1 MPAPS
6 DAKGWLIITLNGETY
21 QSTILTGGYR
31 TKIKSEQHPLFDC
44 FHFLVQERQ
53 FFLGTSLLSL
63 PLKNGFM
70 FFFSFLCKSH
80 LSKTMLKKCF
90 QKNYTPHANKNLQ
103 AQSIWTRSVGNSIL
117 VSWSQSRWGKWEE
130 STLSN
135 RTFSEARWPNDG
147 SGSKTKNSNVS
158 LVPTSVIIFR
168 SVRFTLISTW
178 GRHNL
183 TLIYFLKSIV
193 ILTLLSIYPHF
204 MSAFQCLEAGRTQ
217 NQGPLHGQYGRLVA
231 NSLPVHLTVDR

>member
-1 MPAPS
+1 M
-6 DAKGWLIITLNGETY
+6 
-21 QSTILTGGYR
+21 
-31 TKIKSEQHPLFDC
+31 
-44 FHFLVQERQ
+44 
-53 FFLGTSLLSL
+53 SL
-63 PLKNGFM
+63 PLKNCIILFQI
-70 FFFSFLCKSH
+70 LCKSH
-80 LSKTMLKKCF
+80 LSKTMLRKYFAKVFVC
-90 QKNYTPHANKNLQ
+90 QKDTHHAKKNLQ
-103 AQSIWTRSVGNSIL
+103 ALSIWTRSVGNSIL

-204 MSAFQCLEAGRTQ
+204 MSTFQCLEAGRTQ